1 MLNNVYSN
9 NDYAEYALLLAAYI
23 ANLGDIKNIPS
34 HRIFNKWRKG
44 ITKDKHIS
52 ADEAIMLLDF
62 IDGYK
67 ALQKHQ
73 QLRGLS
79 DLVRNDFMRQ
89 LEEEQGGTKNGK
101 G

>member
-1 MLNNVYSN
+1 MRDMLNNVYNN
-9 NDYAEYALLLAAYI
+9 NDYAEYALHLAVYV

-34 HRIFNKWRKG
+34 YRIFNKWRKE
-44 ITKDKHIS
+44 IAKDKHIS

-79 DLVRNDFMRQ
+79 DLVRNDFIRQ
-89 LEEEQGGTKNGK
+89 LEKVQGGTKK
-101 G
+101 